1 VPVSGDERPP
11 LPPRERML
19 RAAARLISTQGVAAT
34 GLREIVAA
42 SNAPRG
48 SLQHY
53 FPGGKDQLVTEAITI
68 AGEVAARRVL
78 RLADGLPSPT
88 PGALFAAMA
97 GAWRDIYA
105 RRGFAEG
112 CPIAATAAD
121 SAATSPVLREAA
133 GRAMGRWQGAVAEA
147 LVGVGVPEDRAGS
160 LALLMLSALEGALI
174 MARSRQDSEPL
185 HAVVAELAPLL
196 DAAAAPSPA
205 LLAPLPLVGKQDGR
219 PLRTAGNAH
228 PPSADPQDASIW
240 LRGLRQPCSLL
251 L

>member
-1 VPVSGDERPP
+1 MSVRGGDRPP

-19 RAAARLISTQGVAAT
+19 QAAVRLISTQGVTGT

-42 SNAPRG
+42 SDAPRG

-78 RLADGLPSPT
+78 RLADQIPGRT

-112 CPIAATAAD
+112 CPIAAAAAD
-121 SAATSPVLREAA
+121 SAASSPVLRDAA
-133 GRAMGRWQGAVAEA
+133 RRALDRWQGSVAEA
-147 LVGVGVPEDRAGS
+147 LAGLGVPEHRARP
-160 LALLMLSALEGALI
+160 LALLLLSALEGALV
-174 MARSRQDSEPL
+174 MARSRQDTEPL
-185 HAVVAELAPLL
+185 DVIVAEISPVL
-196 DAAAAPSPA
+196 DAA
-205 LLAPLPLVGKQDGR
+205 GIG
-219 PLRTAGNAH
+219 AGH
-228 PPSADPQDASIW
+228 EAS
-240 LRGLRQPCSLL
+240 
-251 L
+251 

>member
-1 VPVSGDERPP
+1 VPAGAGERPP

-19 RAAARLISTQGVAAT
+19 QAAIRLIATQGVSGT

-42 SNAPRG
+42 SDAPRG

-68 AGEVAARRVL
+68 SGEVAARRVL
-78 RLADGLPSPT
+78 RLADQLSSRT

-121 SAATSPVLREAA
+121 SAAASPVLRDAA
-133 GRAMGRWQGAVAEA
+133 RRAMDRWQGSVAQA
-147 LVGVGVPEDRAGS
+147 LADLGVPGHRARP

-174 MARSRQDSEPL
+174 MARSRQDTEPL
-185 HAVVAELAPLL
+185 DAIVAELAPVL
-196 DAAAAPSPA
+196 DAAT
-205 LLAPLPLVGKQDGR
+205 LPLT
-219 PLRTAGNAH
+219 LR
-228 PPSADPQDASIW
+228 
-240 LRGLRQPCSLL
+240 
-251 L
+251 

>member
-1 VPVSGDERPP
+1 MPVSAADRPP

-19 RAAARLISTQGVAAT
+19 HAAVRLISTQGVAGT

-42 SNAPRG
+42 SDAPRG

-68 AGEVAARRVL
+68 SGEVAARRVL
-78 RLADGLPSPT
+78 RLADHLPSRT
-88 PGALFAAMA
+88 PGALFAAIA
-97 GAWRDIYA
+97 GAWCDIYT

-133 GRAMGRWQGAVAEA
+133 RRAMDRWQGSVAEA
-147 LVGVGVPEDRAGS
+147 LVGLGVPEHRAGP

-174 MARSRQDSEPL
+174 MARSRQDTEPL
-185 HAVVAELAPLL
+185 DAIVAELAPVL
-196 DAAAAPSPA
+196 DAAAVPSQQ
-205 LLAPLPLVGKQDGR
+205 LLVTLPRVDEADGR
-219 PLRTAGNAH
+219 T
-228 PPSADPQDASIW
+228 
-240 LRGLRQPCSLL
+240 RGLGRHARPPASGRRRAARRGKLHS
-251 L
+251 

>member
-1 VPVSGDERPP
+1 MPVSGSDRPP

-19 RAAARLISTQGVAAT
+19 QAAVRLISTQGVSGT

-42 SNAPRG
+42 SEAPRG

-78 RLADGLPSPT
+78 RFADQLPTRS

-97 GAWRDIYA
+97 GAWREIYT

-121 SAATSPVLREAA
+121 SAATSPVLRDAA
-133 GRAMGRWQGAVAEA
+133 RRAMDRWQGSVAEA
-147 LVGVGVPEDRAGS
+147 LAGLGVPAARAGP

-174 MARSRQDSEPL
+174 MARSREDTGPL
-185 HAVVAELAPLL
+185 DAIVAELGPVL
-196 DAAAAPSPA
+196 DAAA
-205 LLAPLPLVGKQDGR
+205 R
-219 PLRTAGNAH
+219 
-228 PPSADPQDASIW
+228 
-240 LRGLRQPCSLL
+240 
-251 L
+251 

>member
-1 VPVSGDERPP
+1 VPAWGDDRPP

-19 RAAARLISTQGVAAT
+19 QAAVRLISTQGVAGT

-42 SNAPRG
+42 SQAPRG

-68 AGEVAARRVL
+68 AGEAAARRVL
-78 RLADGLPSPT
+78 RLAGGLPSRT

-121 SAATSPVLREAA
+121 TAATSQVLREAA
-133 GRAMGRWQGAVAEA
+133 RRAMDRWQAAVADA
-147 LVGVGVPEDRAGS
+147 LVGLGVPEDRARP

-174 MARSRQDSEPL
+174 MARSRQDTGPL
-185 HAVVAELAPLL
+185 NAIVAELAPVL
-196 DAAAAPSPA
+196 DAAATPPRA
-205 LLAPLPLVGKQDGR
+205 LLATWPLVGKQDGR
-219 PLRTAGNAH
+219 T
-228 PPSADPQDASIW
+228 
-240 LRGLRQPCSLL
+240 
-251 L
+251 